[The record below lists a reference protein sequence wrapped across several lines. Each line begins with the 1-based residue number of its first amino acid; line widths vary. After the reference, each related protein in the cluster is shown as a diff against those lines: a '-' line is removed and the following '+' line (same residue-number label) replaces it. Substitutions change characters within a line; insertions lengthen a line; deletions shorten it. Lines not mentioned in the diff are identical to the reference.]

1 MTFDKFL
8 ARAAIVLTLFSLIG
22 LAGCGGGGGGGGPA
36 PSSGTLVSVSLKPA
50 TSTFV
55 AGKVFNFILI
65 GTYSDNTT
73 ADITSTATW
82 TTSATSVATVSD
94 TAGSKG
100 TATAV
105 AQGTATITATVTV
118 TPATT
123 TTTTTTPAVTFTDT
137 ASVTVIPSTIPLPG
151 GNVMQVTVNGG
162 LCSSA
167 TSVNYFNKPCVAVTI
182 CNPDGSGCQTINDI
196 LLDTGSVGLRLFK
209 QAIPASITT
218 TQVTVSGGN
227 LAGCV
232 QFADGSSFWGPIQT
246 ANIQLGGETPVSI
259 PIQVVDSTFGNHL
272 VSPCSVPDTTP
283 LSAGMNG
290 ILGVNTQ
297 LTDCGT
303 ACVQHPLNSS
313 PTESLGRYY
322 ACSGTNNTNCV
333 ETRVQSANQVQNP
346 VASLSQDNNGI
357 QLIFPPVPFGGTTTV
372 TGSMILGI
380 GTQGNNTPTTGQQ
393 TVFPV
398 DSTGDFATVY
408 PPTSTANTWNAF
420 LDTGSNAYYI
430 PNANPGVLPP
440 CSSPNSAWYCPPVTR
455 ALIGTAEGALG
466 SPRQDVPFNVGNF
479 IALFNTNN
487 NVFSDIAGVSS
498 FGFDW
503 GLPFFLGRKTYFGYP
518 SRTTTLGTGPYVA
531 F

>member
-8 ARAAIVLTLFSLIG
+8 ARTGFVFALFVLIAG
-22 LAGCGGGGGGGGPA
+22 LAGCGGGGGGGGT
-36 PSSGTLVSVSLKPA
+36 PSPGTLVSITLKPA

-65 GTYSDNTT
+65 GTYSDNST
-73 ADITSTATW
+73 ADVTSTATW
-82 TTSATSVATVSD
+82 STSAANVATVSD
-94 TAGSKG
+94 ATGTKG

-105 AQGTATITATVTV
+105 AAGTATITATVTV
-118 TPATT
+118 TPATN
-123 TTTTTTPAVTFTDT
+123 TTPAVTLSQNAT
-137 ASVTVIPSTIPLPG
+137 VTVIPSTIPLPG

-162 LCSSA
+162 LCSAA
-167 TSVNYFNKPCVAVTI
+167 TSVNYFNKPCVSVTI
-182 CNPDGSGCQTINDI
+182 CNPDGTGCQQINDI

-209 QAIPASITT
+209 QAIPASITMN
-218 TQVTVSGGN
+218 QVTVSGGN

-246 ANIQLGGETPVSI
+246 ANVQLGGESPVQI

-297 LTDCGT
+297 LTDCGST
-303 ACVQHPLNSS
+303 CVNHPNNST
-313 PTESLGRYY
+313 PIESVGRYY

-333 ETRVQSANQVQNP
+333 ETKVPSASQVQNP
-346 VASLSQDNNGI
+346 VASLSQDNNGV
-357 QLIFPPVPFGGTTTV
+357 QLIFPPVPFGGTTSV

-380 GTQGNNTPTTGQQ
+380 GTQSNNTPTTGQQ
-393 TVFPV
+393 RVFPV
-398 DSTGDFATVY
+398 DSTGDFATIY
-408 PPTSTANTWNAF
+408 PPNSANVWNAF
-420 LDTGSNAYYI
+420 ADTGSNAYYI
-430 PNANPGVLPP
+430 PNANSGVLPP

-455 ALIGTAEGALG
+455 ALIGTVEGASG
-466 SPRQDVPFNVGNF
+466 SPVQDVPFNVGNF

-518 SRTTTLGTGPYVA
+518 NRATTLGTGPYVA